1 MYIKIFIKRKL
12 KFYAEENFYTT
23 HKKTCITKIVHSAD
37 LRNCR
42 NVKCEFAELC
52 KCAKVAFQK

>member
-23 HKKTCITKIVHSAD
+23 HKKNLHYK
-37 LRNCR
+37 NCAQCR
-42 NVKCEFAELC
+42 FAKLQKC
-52 KCAKVAFQK
+52 KM